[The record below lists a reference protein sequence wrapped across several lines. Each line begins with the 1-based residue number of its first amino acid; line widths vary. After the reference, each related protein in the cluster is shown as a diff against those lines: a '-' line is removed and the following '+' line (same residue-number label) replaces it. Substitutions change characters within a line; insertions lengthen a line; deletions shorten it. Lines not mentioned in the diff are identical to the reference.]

1 MADDQNAGSDGGLDR
16 EERLRTILFRA
27 EQEARQWQ
35 DSELT
40 RHREDSLDYYDRNL
54 NAFPAEDGQS
64 KIITSEFADT
74 IESIMPALLRVF
86 TGGESIVD
94 FTPDNPGDEDAAK
107 EATDYIPHVLMR
119 ENEGFTWFTW
129 FLKDALMYRLSW
141 GAVDVEEVEQ
151 VKSKPFGPIPA
162 DAFALLS
169 QQATQ
174 MAEQAGAELTIDAE
188 QDQPEQPKA
197 SKASVD
203 YSPGHPD
210 SHCAICSNFQGGACA
225 VTSSDGPPT
234 PGRIDPNYWCK
245 QFQAGQPQPA
255 PAVTFSGTITTKR
268 KVKKVRV
275 DNIAPEDGLVSP
287 TARHID
293 EAGFVGY
300 RKRVTASQLRTM
312 GLDQETIDNLSSDDI
327 YTVEESQR
335 QPGVVQAASARDQRD
350 DSERELW
357 VVVAFVRFD
366 WDGDGI
372 SEMLRVVYAHAGG
385 SVSAIIEREEWE
397 DGVAPIVTGSP
408 ILMSHTI
415 PGRSIFDL
423 VKDLQQVGT
432 AVTRGMLD
440 NTYMVNR
447 PRPIASDV
455 VDLASLIDWTPG
467 MPIRPRQGQKM
478 IRGQDIDF
486 LQVPPVMD
494 KSLAVLQWQDE
505 VKHKRT
511 GIQPGN
517 QGVLDE
523 SMNPTATGANL
534 ATAAADAR
542 LELIARTFAEVP
554 IKRLFRLIYR
564 AVKRAASGPVKY
576 WNGSDFAT
584 VDPTKW
590 PDDMSLEVSVGMGV
604 SNKQQ
609 QLQYLGLVGQGQEKL
624 WEAQGG
630 QEGPM
635 LTVDHLA
642 NTFRKAVEVAGFK
655 NTGQFVNSDQQ
666 IMQAKAQK
674 AQQPPP
680 PNPEMMKV
688 QAQSQARMAEVQA
701 NAQAK
706 AAEQQNDAQLAQQ
719 KLAAD
724 IQSNQARAAAD
735 MQIAREKA
743 ALDMQLK
750 REQAALDA
758 QLKREEL
765 VLEAQLKREQMKM
778 DADTANDTNIQEQQV
793 TDE

>member
-1 MADDQNAGSDGGLDR
+1 MADSLNMQGGSPQSDDR
-16 EERLRTILFRA
+16 EERLKGVLFRS
-27 EQEARQWQ
+27 EQEARSWQ

-74 IESIMPALLRVF
+74 IESIMPALVRVF
-86 TGGESIVD
+86 TGGESIVQ
-94 FTPDNPGDEDAAK
+94 FTPDNPGDEQAAK
-107 EATDYIPHVLMR
+107 EATAYLPNVLMR
-119 ENEGFTWFTW
+119 ENDGFVWFSW

-141 GAVDVEEVEQ
+141 AAVDVEEVEQ
-151 VKSKPFGPIPA
+151 VKSKGFGPIPP
-162 DAFALLS
+162 DAFAVLS
-169 QQATQ
+169 QQAQQ
-174 MAEQAGAELTIDAE
+174 MADQTGAELTIDAE
-188 QDQPEQPKA
+188 PDEQTQM
-197 SKASVD
+197 V
-203 YSPGHPD
+203 
-210 SHCAICSNFQGGACA
+210 
-225 VTSSDGPPT
+225 
-234 PGRIDPNYWCK
+234 
-245 QFQAGQPQPA
+245 
-255 PAVTFSGTITTKR
+255 SGTLTTKR
-268 KVKKVRV
+268 KVKKVRI
-275 DNIAPEDGLVSP
+275 DNVAPEDGLVSP

-300 RKRVTASQLRTM
+300 RKRVTASELRAL
-312 GLDQETIDNLSSDDI
+312 GLDQDTIDNLSSDDI

-335 QPGVVQAASARDQRD
+335 QPGVIQAASAREQRD

-385 SVSAIIEREEWE
+385 DVSAIIEQEEWT

-423 VKDLQQVGT
+423 VKDIQQIGT
-432 AVTRGMLD
+432 AVTRAMLD
-440 NTYMVNR
+440 NTYMVTR
-447 PRPIASDV
+447 PRPAVSDG
-455 VDLASLIDWTPG
+455 VDLASLIDYTPG
-467 MPIRPRQGQKM
+467 MPIRMRQGYKPTPEN
-478 IRGQDIDF
+478 
-486 LQVPPVMD
+486 LNWVQVPPVMD
-494 KSLAVLQWQDE
+494 KALAVLQWKDQ
-505 VKHKRT
+505 VQQKRT
-511 GIQPGN
+511 GVTPNN
-517 QGVLDE
+517 QGQPDE
-523 SMNPTATGANL
+523 AMNPTATGAAL
-534 ATAAADAR
+534 LTSAADAR
-542 LELIARTFAEVP
+542 IELIARTFAETA

-564 AVKRAASGPVKY
+564 AVKRAATGGIKY

-590 PDDMSLEVSVGMGV
+590 PGDMSLEVSVGLGI

-624 WEAQGG
+624 WEAQGNA
-630 QEGPM
+630 EGPM
-635 LTVDHLA
+635 LTLDHLA

-666 IMQAKAQK
+666 ITQAKAQK
-674 AQQPPP
+674 AEQPPP

-706 AAEQQNDAQLAQQ
+706 QAEQQNDAQLAQQ

-724 IQSNQARAAAD
+724 IDGQRARAAAD

-778 DADTANDTNIQEQQV
+778 DADAPDESNIREQQV
-793 TDE
+793 TE

>member
-16 EERLRTILFRA
+16 EERLKTILFRA
-27 EQEARQWQ
+27 EEEARQWQ

-40 RHREDSLDYYDRNL
+40 RHREDALDYYDRNL

-162 DAFALLS
+162 DAFAVLS

-188 QDQPEQPKA
+188 QDQPEQSKA

-210 SHCAICSNFQGGACA
+210 SHCAICSNFQGSACA

-245 QFQAGQPQPA
+245 QFNAGQPQPA
-255 PAVTFSGTITTKR
+255 PPVTFSGTITTKR
-268 KVKKVRV
+268 KVKKVRI

-293 EAGFVGY
+293 ESGFVGY
-300 RKRVTASQLRTM
+300 RKRVTASQLRTL

-415 PGRSIFDL
+415 PGRSVFDL
-423 VKDLQQVGT
+423 VKDIQQVGT
-432 AVTRGMLD
+432 AVTRAMLD
-440 NTYMVNR
+440 NTYMVTR
-447 PRPIASDV
+447 PRPAVSDA
-455 VDLASLIDWTPG
+455 VDLASVIDWTPG
-467 MPIRPRQGQKM
+467 MPIRMRQGQKPTPENLNW
-478 IRGQDIDF
+478 I
-486 LQVPPVMD
+486 QVPPVMD
-494 KSLAVLQWQDE
+494 KALAVLQWQDE

-655 NTGQFVNSDQQ
+655 NTGQFVNSDQE

-680 PNPEMMKV
+680 PTPLMADV
-688 QAQSQARMAEVQA
+688 QAKHQARMAEIA
-701 NAQAK
+701 ADTQAK
-706 AAEQQNDAQLAQQ
+706 QAQQQSDAQLQQQ
-719 KLAAD
+719 KLVAD
-724 IQSNQARAAAD
+724 IDLRRQQAEAD
-735 MQIAREKA
+735 MLIAREKA
-743 ALDMQLK
+743 QQDMALA
-750 REQAALDA
+750 REKADLDA
-758 QLKREEL
+758 RLKREEL
-765 VLEAQLKREQMKM
+765 VLEASLKREEIASKERV
-778 DADTANDTNIQEQQV
+778 ANDTNIQEQQV